1 MADHDELREPDDVTC
16 RLNARRSDAGKGGA
30 ELPSVVYQQL
40 KQLAHR
46 QLQREYGEPALS
58 TTVLVH
64 EAWLQISD
72 NEAWED
78 RAHFYGYAATAMR
91 HILVDEARRRL
102 AFKRGGGAKH
112 IDLASCEIHVE
123 DAAEGILGLDHAL
136 EDLARDHAQLAEVVE
151 LRFFAGLSVVDT
163 AEVLNISPRSVVRNW
178 RMARAMIYRA
188 LERDYVAE

>member
-1 MADHDELREPDDVTC
+1 MADRDDLREPDDVTG
-16 RLNARRSDAGKGGA
+16 RLNARRSEAGNGRA
-30 ELPSVVYQQL
+30 DLPSLVYQQL

-46 QLQREYGEPALS
+46 QLQREHGDPALS

-72 NEAWED
+72 NEMWDD

-102 AFKRGGGAKH
+102 ADKRGGGAKH
-112 IDLASCEIHVE
+112 INLEHCEIHVE

-136 EDLARDHAQLAEVVE
+136 EELARDHASLAEVVE

-163 AEVLNISPRSVVRNW
+163 AEVLNITPRSVVRNW
-178 RMARAMIYRA
+178 RMARAMIHLA
-188 LERDYVAE
+188 LERDHVS